1 MRENEHLSRQSH
13 NDDEIGGLTVTLEE
27 ILRGRIKED
36 GSTAEIDAYVDG
48 AGNIH
53 MIVVGSPDE
62 LWPEFI
68 VTGNTVAPVEEDKS
82 NGTNVRN

>member
-1 MRENEHLSRQSH
+1 M
-13 NDDEIGGLTVTLEE
+13 TLER
-27 ILRGRIKED
+27 ILRGRIKKD
-36 GSTAEIDAYVDG
+36 GAAAEIDAYIDG
-48 AGNIH
+48 EGRLR

-68 VTGNTVAPVEEDKS
+68 VTGNKVTPVGEEKT